1 MDRYQLRAL
10 HQFLELATKEG
21 ALDIVLEVGSD
32 LAGAASKEIKIR
44 GARMVVG
51 INPLL
56 ELKHNED
63 FPQPYDRN
71 YLLRSDSR
79 WIPLKDESIS
89 SIFSVATFEH
99 IYNLDVAMAEMY
111 RVLRPG
117 GILYSD
123 FGPIWS
129 CSVGHHVYAKV
140 GEEEAR
146 HWIPGKNPVPHF
158 GHLLYSPEEL
168 HERLNSKGSPA
179 LIKAIIDWIY
189 KGHGINRLFYE
200 DYLQTFEQSE
210 FQIMKLN
217 RVMEHVEASMEKL
230 LRDIHNP
237 HQEFGCR
244 MIEVVLRKP
253 N

>member
-1 MDRYQLRAL
+1 MDRYQFRAL

-32 LAGAASKEIKIR
+32 LAGAASKEIKVR

-63 FPQPYDRN
+63 LLHPDDQN
-71 YLLRSDSR
+71 YLLRSDAR

-89 SIFSVATFEH
+89 AIFSVATFEH
-99 IYNLDVAMAEMY
+99 IYDLDVAIAEMY

-140 GEEEAR
+140 GDEEAR
-146 HWIPGKNPVPHF
+146 HWAPGKNPVPHF
-158 GHLLYSPEEL
+158 GHLLYSSDEL
-168 HERLNSKGSPA
+168 HARLDSKVSPD
-179 LIKAIIDWIY
+179 LLNAIIDWIY
-189 KGHGINRLFYE
+189 TGDGINRLFYE
-200 DYLQTFEQSE
+200 DYIQAFDQSG

-217 RVMEHVEASMEKL
+217 RVMEHVKPSMEKS
-230 LRDIHNP
+230 LRDICTP
-237 HQEFGCR
+237 YQEFGCR

-253 N
+253 K